1 METGSSLYKFNAKL
15 MAAMEYSALMS
26 EVLHLLLAQKTL
38 PIAGS
43 QEQLIEWLGTIQV
56 HRKGLDPPHCTRS
69 SDSSKPLQKQAQT
82 SNDST
87 SSSASTTVVVSV
99 DPTPFNDTTKPANL
113 PANEPHNQF

>member
-1 METGSSLYKFNAKL
+1 
-15 MAAMEYSALMS
+15 MEYSTLMN

-69 SDSSKPLQKQAQT
+69 SESSKPLQKQAQT

-99 DPTPFNDTTKPANL
+99 DPTPFNDTTEPANL
-113 PANEPHNQF
+113 TANEPHDQF